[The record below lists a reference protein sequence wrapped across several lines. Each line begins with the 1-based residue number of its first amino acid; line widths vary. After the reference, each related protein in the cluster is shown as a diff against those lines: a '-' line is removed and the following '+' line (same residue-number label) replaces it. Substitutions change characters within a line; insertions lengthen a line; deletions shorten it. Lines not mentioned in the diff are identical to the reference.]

1 LDDARLELESID
13 IHPNVR
19 KFITLILDTTQDI
32 VVNQES
38 LDINKGIVEFTKR
51 IMGEPEIFFDLLL
64 PFISNKIDKGK
75 LAYDMKNLQEKIG
88 EENISKVKVDPL
100 NIRIDDFKEMSKFA
114 GIAPGFQDAE
124 DKVNDSVGNLNK
136 KIFSFIDN
144 RFGIASLTT
153 RYDDA
158 LMWSHYASSHAGIC
172 IEYDFKD
179 YIEQLDKANMLL
191 FPVNYSEKRVTIDQS
206 ILDKIDLKNIE
217 EQGRMDILKLF
228 IEGLY
233 TKNIVWKYENEWRSI
248 ALLSNND
255 INSRKI
261 ISGDISALYLGSNM
275 DNKTKKALIKLLDM
289 NSILSKIRLFEMGND
304 ISEYKMSVSQIR

>member
-1 LDDARLELESID
+1 MS
-13 IHPNVR
+13 
-19 KFITLILDTTQDI
+19 
-32 VVNQES
+32 
-38 LDINKGIVEFTKR
+38 
-51 IMGEPEIFFDLLL
+51 EPEIFFDLLL
-64 PFISNKIDKGK
+64 PFIANRIDKGK

-179 YIEQLDKANMLL
+179 YIEQLDKTNMLL

-206 ILDKIDLKNIE
+206 ILDKIDLKKY
-217 EQGRMDILKLF
+217 RRAR
-228 IEGLY
+228 
-233 TKNIVWKYENEWRSI
+233 KN
-248 ALLSNND
+248 
-255 INSRKI
+255 
-261 ISGDISALYLGSNM
+261 GH
-275 DNKTKKALIKLLDM
+275 T
-289 NSILSKIRLFEMGND
+289 
-304 ISEYKMSVSQIR
+304 

>member
-1 LDDARLELESID
+1 
-13 IHPNVR
+13 
-19 KFITLILDTTQDI
+19 
-32 VVNQES
+32 
-38 LDINKGIVEFTKR
+38 
-51 IMGEPEIFFDLLL
+51 
-64 PFISNKIDKGK
+64 
-75 LAYDMKNLQEKIG
+75 
-88 EENISKVKVDPL
+88 
-100 NIRIDDFKEMSKFA
+100 
-114 GIAPGFQDAE
+114 
-124 DKVNDSVGNLNK
+124 VGNLNK

-179 YIEQLDKANMLL
+179 YIEQLDKANMML